1 MSKYKYDPAVH
12 RLLDIWERRAAD
24 SSPADRMLMNKM
36 IRELRDVV
44 SGDAELLRMAKAV
57 FGGVA

>member
-1 MSKYKYDPAVH
+1 MSKYSYDPAIH
-12 RLLDIWERRAAD
+12 RLLDIWERRASDAL
-24 SSPADRMLMNKM
+24 PADRMLINKM

-44 SGDAELLRMAKAV
+44 SGDAELLRLAKAV